1 MFIVACGAIKDNLFV
16 SSVSRYLFSTF
27 IISFL
32 SYLLLGTFKATVMT
46 FPSLPV
52 IFSAL
57 STKNALPDSMWSITD
72 PFLILLTIN
81 STELDRFFTPFH
93 YYISYTIKIWNLRC
107 STLVECLI
115 VSWFIRNKYVSCRGL
130 CRQKC
135 YIIEKQI
142 SYNSNNILHHHLFE
156 LNIW

>member
-16 SSVSRYLFSTF
+16 SSVSRYLFSTL

-57 STKNALPDSMWSITD
+57 RTKNALPDSMWSITD

-93 YYISYTIKIWNLRC
+93 YYISYTIKIWNLSC
-107 STLVECLI
+107 NTLVESLI
-115 VSWFIRNKYVSCRGL
+115 VILIYQKTNMFLVESCVGENVT
-130 CRQKC
+130 
-135 YIIEKQI
+135 I
-142 SYNSNNILHHHLFE
+142 
-156 LNIW
+156 

>member
-1 MFIVACGAIKDNLFV
+1 MVACGAIKDNLFV
-16 SSVSRYLFSTF
+16 SSVSRYLFSTL

-57 STKNALPDSMWSITD
+57 KTKNALPDSMWSITD

-93 YYISYTIKIWNLRC
+93 YYISYTIKIWNLRWC
-107 STLVECLI
+107 ALVECLTL
-115 VSWFIRNKYVSCRGL
+115 SWFIRTNYVSCTVS
-130 CRQKC
+130 CRRKC
-135 YIIEKQI
+135 YIIKKQVP
-142 SYNSNNILHHHLFE
+142 YKSNNILHHHLFE
-156 LNIW
+156 LDIW

>member
-1 MFIVACGAIKDNLFV
+1 LLV
-16 SSVSRYLFSTF
+16 SSVSRYLFSTL

-57 STKNALPDSMWSITD
+57 RTKNALPDSMWSITD

-81 STELDRFFTPFH
+81 STELDRFSTPFH
-93 YYISYTIKIWNLRC
+93 YYISYTIKIWNLAVVLGRKFD
-107 STLVECLI
+107 SNPELSETNMFLVE
-115 VSWFIRNKYVSCRGL
+115 SCIG
-130 CRQKC
+130 
-135 YIIEKQI
+135 
-142 SYNSNNILHHHLFE
+142 
-156 LNIW
+156 